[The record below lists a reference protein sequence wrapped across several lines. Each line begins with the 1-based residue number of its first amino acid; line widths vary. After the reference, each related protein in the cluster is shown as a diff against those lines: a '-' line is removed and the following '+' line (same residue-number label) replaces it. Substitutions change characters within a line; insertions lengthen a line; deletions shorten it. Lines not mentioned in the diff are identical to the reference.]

1 MNRRRSTH
9 PVRLLVLGLAFLVA
23 SCDFGLGPDQGRVRF
38 VLSSGGAAAGVAG
51 AQASPSLDSEWDH
64 EDHEDH
70 DYRAFQAANV
80 TFSSILAR
88 NQDGVLVDVAMDLPV
103 QVDVVSMDTGG
114 SEVTLPD
121 GDLPPGTYDQ
131 LVVVMTQVEAVLK
144 DGTQVAITPPGG
156 GWTAIVPL
164 CGFSVEDG
172 GTTTVSL
179 QFMVRQ
185 SFAWRNARYQFQP
198 QLRCDT
204 GSGDGTQG

>member
-1 MNRRRSTH
+1 MNRRRSTD
-9 PVRLLVLGLAFLVA
+9 PSRLLVIGLAFLA
-23 SCDFGLGPDQGRVRF
+23 AGCDLGFGPDQGRVRF
-38 VLSSGGAAAGVAG
+38 VLSSSSGGAAAGVAG
-51 AQASPSLDSEWDH
+51 TTAASPSLGSEW
-64 EDHEDH
+64 DHEDH

-88 NQDGVLVDVAMDLPV
+88 NQDGELVDVAMDLPV

-131 LVVVMTQVEAVLK
+131 LVVVMTQVETVLK
-144 DGTQVAITPPGG
+144 DGTQLAITPPGG

-164 CGFSVEDG
+164 CAFSVEDG

-204 GSGDGTQG
+204 GSGDSMQG